1 MSLVLEKK
9 SILIFKV
16 ILVTTYLILS
26 NQNLLNT
33 LFIDIGHNSKAKMLF
48 YLLASVIFSIFFFYF
63 SFQKKIIY
71 RAILCIPLITS
82 SFFSQ
87 LYYEITNQIINID
100 VIEIALISK
109 GSYVNFVN
117 QYLNEIV
124 VNLVY
129 FIIGI
134 VSIIIPNREIQLLK
148 KNKKIF
154 IIFFFLYF
162 SSMFSFS
169 ISRGGFG
176 QHGLPSQLKALIP
189 FTLVNFTQNFQLNN
203 EFKYKK
209 NSIEKKSKI
218 LIIDESISFDYFK
231 KSLTFEDFKL
241 VSNKNFFEN
250 TRKFYSLHNCS
261 AQSVWSLFN
270 GLVLSNGKYYI
281 RKNLW
286 KIAKENDYETLYF
299 SAQEKKG
306 SYQYLQK
313 PKELIYIDNKFFYG
327 SVSNKIRDI
336 KILDDLKKN
345 IKIKKNQF
353 IVILK
358 NGSHFPYSSQFDY
371 KKYELDI
378 GDVNTEKMYL
388 YSIKENTINFLDQLA
403 EVIKNKDF
411 EIFYLSDHG
420 QNVLDGGLTHCN
432 SNSPIKSEW
441 EIPLLIYNVNDTSE
455 EKIKNNF
462 SLYDAISNSL
472 GENTIG
478 NNTNSNLNYLFYGS
492 LNRRFGKKIK
502 KIIVENHNE

>member
-1 MSLVLEKK
+1 MLAILEKK
-9 SILIFKV
+9 NILVFKV
-16 ILVTTYLILS
+16 ILVTTYLVLS

-33 LFIDIGHNSKAKMLF
+33 LFVDIGHNSKAKMLF
-48 YLLASVIFSIFFFYF
+48 YMLASIIFSFFFFYC

-71 RAILCIPLITS
+71 RTVLCIPLITS

-87 LYYEITNQIINID
+87 LYYEITNQTINID

-109 GSYVNFVN
+109 ASYVNFIN
-117 QYLNEIV
+117 QYLDEILI
-124 VNLVY
+124 NLVY
-129 FIIGI
+129 FLIGI
-134 VSIIIPNREIQLLK
+134 VSIIIPSKNIQLLK
-148 KNKKIF
+148 KKKKF
-154 IIFFFLYF
+154 FIFFFLYF
-162 SSMFSFS
+162 SFIFSFS

-189 FTLVNFTQNFQLNN
+189 FTLVNFTQNFQLNT
-203 EFKYKK
+203 EFKYEK
-209 NSIEKKSKI
+209 NFLKKKSKI

-231 KSLTFEDFKL
+231 KSLSFEDFRL
-241 VSNKNFFEN
+241 VANENFFKN

-270 GLVLSNGKYYI
+270 GLILSNNKYYI

-286 KIAKENDYETLYF
+286 KIAKENDYETIYF

-313 PKELIYIDNKFFYG
+313 PDELTYIDTKFFYG
-327 SVSNKIRDI
+327 SVNNKFRDT
-336 KILDDLKKN
+336 KILDDLKKH

-371 KKYELDI
+371 KKYKIDI
-378 GDVNTEKMYL
+378 EDENIEKMYL
-388 YSIKENTINFLDQLA
+388 YSIKENTINFLDKLA
-403 EVIKNKDF
+403 EITKNKDF

-420 QNVLDGGLTHCN
+420 QNILDGGLTHCN

-441 EIPLLIYNVNDTSE
+441 EIPLLLYNVHDTSE
-455 EKIKNNF
+455 EKIKNNT
-462 SLYDAISNSL
+462 SLYDGISNSL
-472 GENTIG
+472 GENTIR
-478 NNTNSNLNYLFYGS
+478 NNTSSNLNYLFYGS
-492 LNRRFGKKIK
+492 LNKRFGKTIK
-502 KIIVENHNE
+502 KITIKVNHNE